1 MSNDLIKVYKQLEA
15 MPQTEEILQV
25 KEQIK
30 ESLYQK
36 MKMHTLEL
44 SAIGRVLGYDE
55 LKNELHKAI
64 AILEIEQ
71 LSEKK

>member
-1 MSNDLIKVYKQLEA
+1 MSNDLIKVYKELEN

-25 KEQIK
+25 KESIK
-30 ESLYQK
+30 ENLYQK

-55 LKNELHKAI
+55 LKSELHKAI
-64 AILEIEQ
+64 SILDIE
-71 LSEKK
+71 SKA